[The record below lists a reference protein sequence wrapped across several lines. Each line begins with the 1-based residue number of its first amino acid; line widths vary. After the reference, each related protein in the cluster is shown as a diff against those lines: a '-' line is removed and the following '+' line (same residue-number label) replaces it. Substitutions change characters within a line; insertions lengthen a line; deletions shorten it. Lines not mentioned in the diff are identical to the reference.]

1 MHRCQRSVLHKYW
14 WRGINLYGQ
23 TFPMEFLFIF
33 VTHDNCKD
41 HLTVPFERKIEPT
54 RLVSCFIA
62 LDEGERGGA

>member
-1 MHRCQRSVLHKYW
+1 
-14 WRGINLYGQ
+14 
-23 TFPMEFLFIF
+23 MEFLFIF